1 MPENIDLIRDEIS
14 GKLKRA
20 GYKLTPQRE
29 ISIAILI
36 ENQAKLLTAEE
47 IFMGVKSVNPAIG
60 LATVYRTLDLLDEL
74 SILNK
79 KQFHDGLT
87 RYELVISSNKVQP
100 YYLVCS
106 SCGKVQEVKG
116 DIFSNVSSYIQ
127 DKYQFVVKVQDVT
140 FHGIC
145 DDCQNSERV

>member
-14 GKLKRA
+14 GKLKVA

-29 ISIAILI
+29 ITVATLI

-47 IFMGVKSVNPAIG
+47 IFMAAKSKNPSIG

-74 SILNK
+74 SIVNK

-87 RYELVISSNKVQP
+87 RYELFISSNKVQP

-116 DIFSNVSSYIQ
+116 DMFSNVSSYIQ
-127 DKYQFVVKVQDVT
+127 DKYQFIVKVQDVT
-140 FHGIC
+140 FHGVC
-145 DDCQNSERV
+145 DNCQKSERV

>member
-1 MPENIDLIRDEIS
+1 MPENLDLIHEEIS
-14 GKLKRA
+14 DKLKKS

-29 ISIAILI
+29 VTVATLI

-47 IFMGVKSVNPAIG
+47 IFMAVKSKNPSIG

-74 SILNK
+74 SIVNK

-87 RYELVISSNKVQP
+87 RYDVFISSSKVQP

-106 SCGKVQEVKG
+106 NCGKMQEIKENM
-116 DIFSNVSSYIQ
+116 FSEISSYIQ
-127 DKYQFVVKVQDVT
+127 TKHKFIVKVQDVT

-145 DDCQNSERV
+145 DSCQNNERV

>member
-14 GKLKRA
+14 GKLREA

-29 ISIAILI
+29 ITVATLI

-47 IFMGVKSVNPAIG
+47 IFMAAKSKNPSIG

-74 SILNK
+74 SIVNK

-87 RYELVISSNKVQP
+87 RYELFISSNKVQP

-106 SCGKVQEVKG
+106 SCGEVQEVKG
-116 DIFSNVSSYIQ
+116 DMFSNVSSYIH
-127 DKYQFVVKVQDVT
+127 DKYQFIVKVQDVT
-140 FHGIC
+140 FHGVC
-145 DDCQNSERV
+145 DNCQKSERV